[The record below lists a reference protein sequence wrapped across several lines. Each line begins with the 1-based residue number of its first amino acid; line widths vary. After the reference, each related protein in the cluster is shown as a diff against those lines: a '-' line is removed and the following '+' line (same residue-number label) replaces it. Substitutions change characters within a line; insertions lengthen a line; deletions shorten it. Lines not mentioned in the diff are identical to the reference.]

1 MIPQL
6 GTWVYTIVSYN
17 SHNNVVGKLECQL
30 NYKLI
35 IQKLDLSLDACS
47 FRHLHNLSQRGKNN
61 SCLTT
66 KFRNSQNSNFPVNK
80 MTGENYLL
88 KF

>member
-1 MIPQL
+1 MLSELQVNHPE
-6 GTWVYTIVSYN
+6 
-17 SHNNVVGKLECQL
+17 VGS
-30 NYKLI
+30 I
-35 IQKLDLSLDACS
+35 LDACS